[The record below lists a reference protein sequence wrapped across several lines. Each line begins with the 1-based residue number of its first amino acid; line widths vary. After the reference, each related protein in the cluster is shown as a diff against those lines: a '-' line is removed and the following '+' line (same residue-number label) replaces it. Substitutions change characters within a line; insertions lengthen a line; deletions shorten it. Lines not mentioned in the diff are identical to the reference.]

1 MPSIYNSVELESANK
16 VSESVKEILDL
27 EDVKLLVDAFYAK
40 IQTDEKLGDI
50 FNGIIQNRWPEHLEK
65 MYSFWQ
71 TILLGEHTYYGSPFK
86 PHASMPLEVEHFNQ
100 WLHLFYETID
110 THFVGEKAD
119 EAKWRSKKMAEMF
132 RFKIEYYR
140 DNPSKQLL

>member
-1 MPSIYNSVELESANK
+1 MYRCAQLDSTDTMIASRK
-16 VSESVKEILDL
+16 DILQL
-27 EDVKLLVDAFYAK
+27 EDVKVLVESFYAK
-40 IQTDEKLGDI
+40 IQADEKLGDI
-50 FNGIIQNRWPEHLEK
+50 FNEIIQNRWSEHLEK
-65 MYSFWQ
+65 MVKFWQ

-86 PHASMPLEVEHFNQ
+86 PHASLPIEVEHFNR
-100 WLHLFYETID
+100 WLDLFYETID
-110 THFVGEKAD
+110 ANFEGEKAE

>member
-1 MPSIYNSVELESANK
+1 MIAIQK
-16 VSESVKEILDL
+16 DILQL
-27 EDVKLLVDAFYAK
+27 EDVKVLVDRFYDK
-40 IQTDEKLGDI
+40 IKTDEMLGDI
-50 FNGIIQNRWPEHLEK
+50 FNEVIQDRWPAHLEK

-86 PHASMPLEVEHFNQ
+86 PHAGLPVEIEHFNR
-100 WLHLFYETID
+100 WLQLFYETID
-110 THFVGEKAD
+110 AHFEGEKAE

-140 DNPSKQLL
+140 DNPGKNLL